1 MKAKGSITIMLCLTL
16 TIMTALVA
24 AGFRSVQNA
33 SARAVA
39 AGGADAALYSLFGE
53 YDRDL
58 LEHYEL
64 FFLDGAYG
72 GNRMKLGKITDRIT
86 YGMEKVL
93 ETDLM
98 KTSVKQCGLTAYCL
112 ATDSGG
118 ESFKRQAAAWTRDSL
133 GSQAVSRILK
143 QAKGDSETVRI
154 LEEKGE
160 KLREREDLEEYDR
173 MLEEYQEAE
182 TGETERAEDETMP
195 IPGDENPIEILRKV
209 KKMGVLGMV
218 VPDSGDIS
226 EKQAEVSEFL
236 SCRSLNQGL
245 GNSRGR
251 PEDAGVSETL
261 LYQEYVLKKMGNY
274 SEPCREGDLSYQ
286 LEYILAGQDSDQE
299 NLRKVV
305 QRLLLIREAANY
317 AAIYTDPVKRGQAAT
332 LGLTLASAAG
342 IPAGQQLA
350 ETLVILC
357 WAYGE
362 SLLDVR
368 DLLAGGRVPLVKS
381 QGQWKLS
388 LNNLPHILELLRE
401 EGGTGTEGMEYQ
413 GYLRVLLYLSLEKE
427 DTEVYRCMDMVEN
440 VMRKTEGK
448 GGFRLDQCL
457 ESAEA
462 ELTLIGPRGQE
473 WSLIRSYGYDMKG
486 E

>member
-16 TIMTALVA
+16 TIMTALVGA
-24 AGFRSVQNA
+24 CFRSVQNA

-53 YDRDL
+53 YDREL
-58 LEHYEL
+58 LERYDL

-72 GNRMKLGKITDRIT
+72 GSSLKLGKVTDRIT

-98 KTSVKQCGLTAYCL
+98 KTSVRQCGLTAYCL

-118 ESFKRQAAAWTRDSL
+118 ESFRRQAAAWARDSL
-133 GSQAVSRILK
+133 GSQAVSRLLK
-143 QAKGDSETVRI
+143 QAKGESETIRA
-154 LEEKGE
+154 LEERGE
-160 KLREREDLEEYDR
+160 NLQEGETLEEYDR
-173 MLEEYQEAE
+173 MLEASREAD
-182 TGETERAEDETMP
+182 TGEAKSAEEEAMP
-195 IPGDENPIEILRKV
+195 VPGDENPIEIFRQV
-209 KKMGVLGMV
+209 KKMGVLGLV
-218 VPDSGDIS
+218 IPDSKDIS
-226 EKQAEVSEFL
+226 EKQAEISGFL
-236 SCRSLNQGL
+236 SRRTLLQGFE
-245 GNSRGR
+245 NSRGR
-251 PEDAGVSETL
+251 PEDAGGSENL
-261 LYQEYVLKKMGNY
+261 LYQEYVLKKMGSY

-286 LEYILAGQDSDQE
+286 VEYILAGQSSDQE
-299 NLRKVV
+299 NLRRVV

-317 AAIYTDPVKRGQAAT
+317 AAIYTDPVKRGQAAS

-342 IPAGQQLA
+342 VPAAQQLA

-368 DLLAGGRVPLVKS
+368 DLLAGGRVPLVKN

-401 EGGTGTEGMEYQ
+401 EGGTGTEGMEYK

-440 VMRKTEGK
+440 VIRKTEGK

-462 ELTLIGPRGQE
+462 ELILTGPQGQE
-473 WSLIRSYGYDMKG
+473 WSLIRSYGYDMRG